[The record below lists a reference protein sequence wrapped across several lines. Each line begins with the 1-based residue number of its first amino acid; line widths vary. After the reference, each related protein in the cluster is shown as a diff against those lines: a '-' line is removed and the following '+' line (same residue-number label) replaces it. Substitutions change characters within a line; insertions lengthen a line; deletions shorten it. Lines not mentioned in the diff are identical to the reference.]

1 MKRVL
6 TALMPV
12 LWTLAFLIPM
22 TYVVVWIIES
32 VYGVPI
38 SDDTFQFERPW
49 AALLLLAAPLVL
61 IARGWLQDQ
70 RAPRLKLS
78 RVHDLAVIGRRGFR
92 TWLRHAPTGARTVA
106 VLLLGL
112 ALMGPQSIHAR
123 DSAEVEGID
132 IVLTLDLS
140 LSMQAADIQPSR
152 FNAMKE
158 VVDDFVR
165 RRPNDRIGAVVFGRD
180 AYTLMPLTTDKQ
192 ALRSAIAELELNM
205 IDGRGTAIGNA
216 VGTAINRIKDSEAE
230 SRVIILLTDGDSN
243 SGNVSPQQAAT
254 IARTLPHPRNRT
266 ETDPEARERRT
277 GAKIY
282 TIMMGQS
289 DNARVQQGTDVFG
302 RAMWDQ
308 GNFPINP
315 ELLREMAEST
325 GGEYFQATDRRG
337 LERSFHQILDRLER
351 SEIED
356 TGRVYGELF
365 GALLW
370 PALALLVLEMLAS
383 ALVLRR
389 WP

>member
-22 TYVVVWIIES
+22 TYVVVWTIES

-266 ETDPEARERRT
+266 EIDPEARERRT

>member
-22 TYVVVWIIES
+22 TYVVVWTIES

-61 IARGWLQDQ
+61 VARGWLQDR

-78 RVHDLAVIGRRGFR
+78 RVHDLAMIGRRGFR